1 MSEIIKFARTTLLM
15 LNEKGLAPTPDNYAK
30 IYCEVSGEE
39 YTPFV
44 RQSSSTVQP
53 SLPNSTTSLS
63 TQEII
68 ENNRKIVS
76 YLKDMPEDIG
86 VINLSL

>member
-1 MSEIIKFARTTLLM
+1 MSEIIKIARTTLLM

-44 RQSSSTVQP
+44 RESSSTVEP
-53 SLPNSTTSLS
+53 SLPKSTTSLS

-76 YLKDMPEDIG
+76 YLDDITSS
-86 VINLSL
+86 VTANTSD